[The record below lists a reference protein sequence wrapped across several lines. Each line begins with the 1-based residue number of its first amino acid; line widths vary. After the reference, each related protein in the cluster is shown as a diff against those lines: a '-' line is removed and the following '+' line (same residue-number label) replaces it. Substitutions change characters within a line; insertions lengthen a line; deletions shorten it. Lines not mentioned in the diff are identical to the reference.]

1 MHLVLSSMLA
11 ELFDNGFLVEGFEDL
26 SKWKATFIWTL
37 VILYLDVIDAH
48 IKVLQYIY
56 DKYYQGKK

>member
-11 ELFDNGFLVEGFEDL
+11 ELFDNGFLVEEFEDL